1 MKAKFILALPL
12 IALFAI
18 PGEASQTVS
27 KPAVLSSAQRLV
39 ATQTALGLM
48 LDPHQEPVLSVT
60 LPRGFTT
67 LDVRADPFRS

>member
-18 PGEASQTVS
+18 PGEASQTAS
-27 KPAVLSSAQRLV
+27 KPLVPTPVQRLV